1 MGRRV
6 LHPGLGLWGPPDKT
20 GSRAR
25 NQMAGVMWTLRR
37 ERAARRGE
45 EVNEETEAAI
55 TAAVEHYAEAG
66 SLALYATGR
75 VADDGIIDP
84 RDTRTVIAMALSACH
99 SAPVQGAS
107 GYGEFRL

>member
-1 MGRRV
+1 M
-6 LHPGLGLWGPPDKT
+6 
-20 GSRAR
+20 
-25 NQMAGVMWTLRR
+25 
-37 ERAARRGE
+37 ARRQRNGDHRPG
-45 EVNEETEAAI
+45 VPGVDNP
-55 TAAVEHYAEAG
+55 VVGDPAG

-107 GYGEFRL
+107 GYGVFRL